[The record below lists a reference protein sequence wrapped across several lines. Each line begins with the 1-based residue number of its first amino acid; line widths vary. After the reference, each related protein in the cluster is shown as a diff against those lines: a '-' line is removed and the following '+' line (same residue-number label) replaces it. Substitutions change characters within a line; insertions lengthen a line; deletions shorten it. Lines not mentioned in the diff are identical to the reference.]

1 MEIRKDGHIVWEKVD
16 RSHKRDTFEKI
27 AGLDA
32 ICFNGKAYERLTA
45 DTHIYG
51 DIYALKVNGSAV
63 GYAIYGQ
70 VWLPELPDAYIS
82 RIGVHPD
89 YRQLGYGLKILE
101 AILSDLSNR
110 PECLAVYGDIRK
122 SNIASQK
129 LFRKAGFHVHCEWDG
144 LYTDEVA
151 IRVMKTLSKEKVDEK
166 PNGRSRIRTCA
177 SGESRSTSRQE
188 ESTGNRSR
196 LATYT
201 DSDRRRESDYA
212 AGACESQF
220 AR

>member
-16 RSHKRDTFEKI
+16 RSHERDTFEKI

-32 ICFNGKAYERLTA
+32 ICFNDKAYERLTA

-110 PECLAVYGDIRK
+110 PECLAVYGDIRQ
-122 SNIASQK
+122 SNIASQR
-129 LFRKAGFHVHCEWDG
+129 LFRNAGFHVHCEWDG
-144 LYTDEVA
+144 LYTDEIA
-151 IRVMKTLSKEKVDEK
+151 IRVMKTLA
-166 PNGRSRIRTCA
+166 IQ
-177 SGESRSTSRQE
+177 GERQ
-188 ESTGNRSR
+188 
-196 LATYT
+196 
-201 DSDRRRESDYA
+201 
-212 AGACESQF
+212 
-220 AR
+220 

>member
-1 MEIRKDGHIVWEKVD
+1 METRKDGHIVWEKVD
-16 RSHKRDTFEKI
+16 RSHERDTFEKI

-32 ICFNGKAYERLTA
+32 ICFNDKAYERLTA

-110 PECLAVYGDIRK
+110 PRMFL
-122 SNIASQK
+122 
-129 LFRKAGFHVHCEWDG
+129 
-144 LYTDEVA
+144 LYTETSGKA
-151 IRVMKTLSKEKVDEK
+151 ISPLKNSLETLASMFIANGMGFIRMK
-166 PNGRSRIRTCA
+166 
-177 SGESRSTSRQE
+177 
-188 ESTGNRSR
+188 
-196 LATYT
+196 
-201 DSDRRRESDYA
+201 
-212 AGACESQF
+212 SQSVS
-220 AR
+220 

>member
-1 MEIRKDGHIVWEKVD
+1 METRKDGHIVWEKVD
-16 RSHKRDTFEKI
+16 RSHERDTFEKI

-32 ICFNGKAYERLTA
+32 ICFNDKEHERLTA

-89 YRQLGYGLKILE
+89 YRQLGWGLKILNN
-101 AILSDLSNR
+101 ILSDLR
-110 PECLAVYGDIRK
+110 TCAECSTVYADIRQ
-122 SNIASQK
+122 SNIASQQ
-129 LFRKAGFHVHCEWDG
+129 LFRKAGFHVYCEWDG

-151 IRVMKTLSKEKVDEK
+151 IRVMKTLKNDLE
-166 PNGRSRIRTCA
+166 
-177 SGESRSTSRQE
+177 Q
-188 ESTGNRSR
+188 
-196 LATYT
+196 
-201 DSDRRRESDYA
+201 
-212 AGACESQF
+212 
-220 AR
+220 